1 MATISQ
7 GHIPDGTPI
16 NSSSTLGTVN
26 PSTTTIINEIATTT
40 FTGTTTGVATINA
53 TIDGY
58 TQSTNV
64 NIGSV
69 EMYVQQYPW
78 YYDTKLGYVNTYNY
92 NTYPVF
98 VVDVE
103 NWGNNDAT
111 GVVVNDVIG
120 TGYQYITCNPQGVGT
135 AYYNST
141 TRTVTWDIGN
151 MPTSGMAW
159 MIVVT
164 QAIATGDNTPALT
177 NTASLYHVDQYD
189 VPNDYKIAPYSLN
202 VPSSAD
208 MQVNQ
213 AQSVSTVN
221 GSQYITYTIT
231 ATNNG
236 PNKDNGVQVT
246 DSLPAGLTYSSYT
259 ASTGSYNSLTGVW
272 NIDNIND
279 NQVETLNITA
289 KITGTGTI
297 TNTAAVS
304 AETQYDWNSNNNA
317 QTTEVTATET

>member
-1 MATISQ
+1 VWNI
-7 GHIPDGTPI
+7 DNI
-16 NSSSTLGTVN
+16 NDNQVETLNITAK
-26 PSTTTIINEIATTT
+26 I
-40 FTGTTTGVATINA
+40 TGTGTIQNSAAVSAETQYDWNSNNNAQILDYTITGTYNP
-53 TIDGY
+53 
-58 TQSTNV
+58 
-64 NIGSV
+64 SV

-92 NTYPVF
+92 NSYPIF

-103 NWGNNDAT
+103 NWGNDDAT
-111 GVVVNDVIG
+111 GVVVNEVIG
-120 TGYQYITCNPQGVGT
+120 SGYQYITCNPQGVGT

-159 MIVVT
+159 MIVIT

-213 AQSVSTVN
+213 VQSVSTVN

-236 PNKDNGVQVT
+236 PDKANGVQVT

-317 QTTEVTATET
+317 ETIYTINQ